1 VEELEAQLDAV
12 TSGNNNNKND
22 NNSHVTEDN
31 KNETFN
37 ESENKYKNFF
47 FRPNNSGLINHLKKE
62 NERLRKL
69 VISYEF
75 KNKKNNIYKT
85 NNNNNFI
92 ISKFNFE
99 ILKKKN
105 SLNFKENYINSI
117 NNTYHN
123 TNRNKDKKDM
133 KIINKDYIYNFS
145 NRSIGTMKKIK
156 NFSKIVKK
164 PEIKKIKDI
173 NMFDNDCNYMKEKE
187 NRFKKYNDYKVYAN
201 TQKERTSSLSQRKRK
216 ITNMGNTSMNSNIIK
231 IKNANKVINN
241 NNSNNYNSNFLQQF
255 KNLYTSRSLSK
266 IVKRKKNDYSFNNT
280 IKNDKKLI
288 GVMSS
293 YERQLNLNKNLSNQN
308 QVMKTI
314 ENKIK
319 DSSFFDKDF
328 YYSSTSRQKHTQ
340 IIKRNKKNDT
350 NREIYYQKPIINKI
364 TIYNNINNGYNNN
377 IKQRI
382 NLNEKSGKLI
392 FGKKQSHNRHDN
404 TYNNFTLQI

>member
-1 VEELEAQLDAV
+1 
-12 TSGNNNNKND
+12 
-22 NNSHVTEDN
+22 
-31 KNETFN
+31 
-37 ESENKYKNFF
+37 
-47 FRPNNSGLINHLKKE
+47 
-62 NERLRKL
+62 
-69 VISYEF
+69 
-75 KNKKNNIYKT
+75 
-85 NNNNNFI
+85 
-92 ISKFNFE
+92 
-99 ILKKKN
+99 
-105 SLNFKENYINSI
+105 
-117 NNTYHN
+117 
-123 TNRNKDKKDM
+123 
-133 KIINKDYIYNFS
+133 
-145 NRSIGTMKKIK
+145 MKKIK

-340 IIKRNKKNDT
+340 IIKRNKKNYT
-350 NREIYYQKPIINKI
+350 NREIYYQKPIMKKMKKI
-364 TIYNNINNGYNNN
+364 LK
-377 IKQRI
+377 IK
-382 NLNEKSGKLI
+382 
-392 FGKKQSHNRHDN
+392 
-404 TYNNFTLQI
+404 

>member
-1 VEELEAQLDAV
+1 MEELEAQLDAV
-12 TSGNNNNKND
+12 TNGNNNKSD
-22 NNSHVTEDN
+22 NNSHLTEDN
-31 KNETFN
+31 KNEIFN
-37 ESENKYKNFF
+37 DSENKYKNKL

-85 NNNNNFI
+85 NNNDNFI

-105 SLNFKENYINSI
+105 SLNFRENYLNSI

-145 NRSIGTMKKIK
+145 NRSIGTMRKIK
-156 NFSKIVKK
+156 NISKIVKK

-173 NMFDNDCNYMKEKE
+173 NMFDNDCNYLKEKE
-187 NRFKKYNDYKVYAN
+187 NRFKKYNDYKVYTN

-216 ITNMGNTSMNSNIIK
+216 IINMGNTSMNSNIIK

-241 NNSNNYNSNFLQQF
+241 NNSNNYNINFIQQF
-255 KNLYTSRSLSK
+255 KNIYTSRSLSK
-266 IVKRKKNDYSFNNT
+266 IIKRKKNDYSFNNT

-288 GVMSS
+288 GVMNS

-340 IIKRNKKNDT
+340 IIKRNKKNDI
-350 NREIYYQKPIINKI
+350 NKEIYYQKPIINKI

-377 IKQRI
+377 IKQKI

-392 FGKKQSHNRHDN
+392 FGKKQSPNRHDN